1 MWDVQPQEKKL
12 SGKWVF
18 VNDLE
23 SGYFW
28 QALKTKNTVFLT
40 PVIVLK

>member
-1 MWDVQPQEKKL
+1 MLLPILYCIRKYFIMWDVQPQNEKKW

-23 SGYFW
+23 
-28 QALKTKNTVFLT
+28 K
-40 PVIVLK
+40 